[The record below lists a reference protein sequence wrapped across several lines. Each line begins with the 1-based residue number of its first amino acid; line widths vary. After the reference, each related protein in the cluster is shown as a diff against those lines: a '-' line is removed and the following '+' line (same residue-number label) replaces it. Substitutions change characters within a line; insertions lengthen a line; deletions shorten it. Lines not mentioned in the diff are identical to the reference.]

1 MYFPRW
7 VNTYE
12 YLLRIL
18 GGLFKGHGML
28 HNAMKC
34 CTMLQCALFWRIWAQ
49 EVPPLLCEA
58 FGWLRRRKTTTG
70 RSDSRY
76 QISILVT
83 SYRMSRARRARPT
96 EPLSPC
102 RKLVPVGSAARFQA
116 EISAVLLPCKVKR
129 VMLPFFLLFF
139 FCFCTEPLEVN
150 FWHRPHNSH
159 TRQKVQLIA
168 SFRLNWSVTPHTVYF
183 HVHYFLAVNNYRTF
197 SMSQQNKMTYTSY
210 FLHVFF

>member
-1 MYFPRW
+1 MWHTGKKKQHKTKITVWMYFPRW

-18 GGLFKGHGML
+18 GGSFKGHGML
-28 HNAMKC
+28 HNAMTC

-70 RSDSRY
+70 RSDSRC

-83 SYRMSRARRARPT
+83 PYRMSRARRARPT

-129 VMLPFFLLFF
+129 VMLPFFLLLFF
-139 FCFCTEPLEVN
+139 AFAQSLWKWISDIVLTIATLGRKCNSLQASGWTESDAAKCHTT
-150 FWHRPHNSH
+150 HRLLPCS
-159 TRQKVQLIA
+159 LLPC
-168 SFRLNWSVTPHTVYF
+168 S
-183 HVHYFLAVNNYRTF
+183 
-197 SMSQQNKMTYTSY
+197 
-210 FLHVFF
+210 